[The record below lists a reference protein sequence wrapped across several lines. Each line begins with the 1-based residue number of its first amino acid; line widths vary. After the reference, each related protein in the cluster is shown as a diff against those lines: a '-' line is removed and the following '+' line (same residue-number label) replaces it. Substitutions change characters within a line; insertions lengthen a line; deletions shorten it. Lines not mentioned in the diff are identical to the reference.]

1 MSKDVIRELGLDRDA
16 RFVVPS
22 SLPRTAEEA
31 RAAGMVVTDNP
42 ATGKAI
48 AGVRLDDA
56 GAYERVVSGAVQTFQ
71 TWREVPAPARGQVVR
86 AIGEE
91 FRKYKEPLGELVSLE
106 MGKIRAEGLGEVQET
121 IDIADFAVGLSRQI
135 PGQILPSERDGH
147 RLMEQ
152 WLPLGP
158 IGVISAFNFPN
169 AVWAWNA
176 MLAAVCG
183 DVTVWKPSLLTPLVA
198 MATNAIADRVATQLG
213 HPGVFRLVI
222 GTDAEVGERLIADRR
237 LPLISAT
244 GSCRMGKRVGQVV
257 AERFGRSLLELG
269 GNNALIVHE
278 DADLKLAIP
287 AIVFGAAGTAG
298 QRCTTTRRLIVHE
311 KLAEQVVE
319 KLVSAYG
326 QIMTKIG
333 DPLKEGVLIGPL
345 VNERSVE
352 TYLAAIASAKEQ
364 GGRVLI
370 GGERA
375 TVAGSA
381 GHYVQPTVILAP
393 GAKHPAA
400 QRRITQAHGSQ
411 EFPISKQE
419 TFAPILYVF
428 TYATI
433 EEAIGLNNQVDQGL
447 SSAIFTDSIRVSE
460 RFLSPSGS
468 GSDCGIANVN
478 AGTSGAEIGGAFG
491 GEKETGGGR
500 ESGSD
505 SWKAY
510 MRRQTSTIN
519 FGGKFALAQ
528 GIRFE

>member
-1 MSKDVIRELGLDRDA
+1 MFDV
-16 RFVVPS
+16 
-22 SLPRTAEEA
+22 
-31 RAAGMVVTDNP
+31 AGAPADGMIISENP

-48 AGVRLDDA
+48 AGVRLDTADSYDKTI
-56 GAYERVVSGAVQTFQ
+56 GESVKSFQ
-71 TWREVPAPARGQVVR
+71 QWREVPAPVRGNVVR
-86 AIGEE
+86 AVGDE
-91 FRKYKEPLGELVSLE
+91 FRRLKDPLGALVSLE
-106 MGKIRAEGLGEVQET
+106 MGKIKAEGLGEVQET
-121 IDIADFAVGLSRQI
+121 IDIADYAVGLSRQL
-135 PGQILPSERDGH
+135 PGQVFPSERAGH

-183 DVTVWKPSLLTPLVA
+183 DVTIWKPSLLTPLTA
-198 MATNAIADRVATQLG
+198 IASNAIADRVATSMG

-222 GTDAEVGERLIADRR
+222 GTDDVVGERMVADRR

-257 AERFGRSLLELG
+257 AARLGRCLLELG
-269 GNNALIVHE
+269 GNNALIVHS

-287 AIVFGAAGTAG
+287 AIVFGAVGTAG

-311 KLAEQVVE
+311 SIAESVCDR
-319 KLVSAYG
+319 LVSAYK
-326 QIMTKIG
+326 QIIEGGRIG
-333 DPLKEGVLIGPL
+333 DPLREGTLVGPL
-345 VNERSVE
+345 INARAVE
-352 TYLAAIASAKEQ
+352 AFELAIASAKQQ
-364 GGRVLI
+364 GGKVLV
-370 GGERA
+370 GGSRA
-375 TVAGSA
+375 KLG
-381 GHYVQPTVILAP
+381 GNYVEPAVIRADHSL
-393 GAKHPAA
+393 
-400 QRRITQAHGSQ
+400 
-411 EFPISKQE
+411 PIAEQE

-428 TYATI
+428 EYSTI
-433 EEAIGLNNQVDQGL
+433 EEAIALNNRVEQGL
-447 SSAIFTDSIRVSE
+447 SSAVFTDSIRVSE

-510 MRRQTSTIN
+510 MRRQTCVVN
-519 FGGKFALAQ
+519 FSGKFELAQ